1 MLIIVQACA
10 CICVC
15 VCTCVNSGDF
25 VLSMCMRS
33 GMYVYVCVSP
43 GRIRFGFRGEKGKR
57 RMEEFS
63 YEAHK

>member
-1 MLIIVQACA
+1 MLIVMQACVYL
-10 CICVC
+10 CVRR
-15 VCTCVNSGDF
+15 VEIPVT
-25 VLSMCMRS
+25 VLSMCMRTA
-33 GMYVYVCVSP
+33 MHVYVCVLP

>member
-1 MLIIVQACA
+1 MLIIVRAQV
-10 CICVC
+10 CVC
-15 VCTCVNSGDF
+15 VFVYVRVYTRVNSCDF
-25 VLSMCMRS
+25 VLSMYM
-33 GMYVYVCVSP
+33 YVCVLP

>member
-1 MLIIVQACA
+1 MLIIVQ
-10 CICVC
+10 VC
-15 VCTCVNSGDF
+15 VSECVNLCVNSSDF
-25 VLSMCMRS
+25 VVSTCMRM
-33 GMYVYVCVSP
+33 GMHVYVCVSP